1 MNRVVE
7 RPLFTSAERMISEL
21 LEDSRYHIFDSI
33 VEGESKRWRLVA
45 DGKFS
50 FVLDLYT
57 HKDRDFLNISVGLY
71 KVPEESI
78 TEVALDV
85 LSINDSLGVM
95 AKFGRQD
102 DILTMS
108 SWFPLDSLKLEF
120 IKALTL
126 RFVDTAAHHTNKICT
141 QYELVP
147 LFHANGQIDK
157 LTMN

>member
-7 RPLFTSAERMISEL
+7 RPLFSSAERMISEL
-21 LEDSRYHIFDSI
+21 LEDSRYQIFDTN
-33 VEGESKRWRLVA
+33 VEADGKRWRLVV

-50 FVLDLYT
+50 FVLDLFT
-57 HKDRDFLNISVGLY
+57 TNDRDFLNISVGLY
-71 KVPEESI
+71 KVSEENI
-78 TEVALDV
+78 AEVALDL
-85 LSINDSLGVM
+85 LSINDRLGVM

-102 DILTMS
+102 EIVTMS

-126 RFVDTAAHHTNKICT
+126 RFVDTAVHHTNNICT

-147 LFHANGQIDK
+147 LFHANSLNEK